1 MNNEIK
7 IISQINVKAYL
18 YLSSPLVLL
27 KYLIQAIIKFYLDY
41 FCGSLILSIS
51 SFLPHSVSSHQM
63 IFLKLKSIYVIPLL
77 ESLPTVL
84 RKILNY
90 LKSFYIWS
98 HFWLPPWPHFLST
111 LSLTHG
117 LIITGLFLEMHHN
130 FSWLINTSQAKPSPC
145 NFLLTSF
152 PSLATSPICPT
163 PNSLPQPCLSYFH
176 SSNFR
181 FRLIWGYFFP
191 FFKSTLYFIII
202 EFNIRTFNFLF
213 GCLFFLLNCKQLEDK
228 TVLAVC
234 AVSILY
240 SVWHILGIE

>member
-1 MNNEIK
+1 MMRFVQLPYPISHIPCQFSKNKISLIYLLIFHISKIYLNHDIFQALCYAWKILDKQNATLWNQSQVNNEIK

-90 LKSFYIWS
+90 LKSFYM
-98 HFWLPPWPHFLST
+98 LLYD
-111 LSLTHG
+111 LTSDYLLG
-117 LIITGLFLEMHHN
+117 LIF
-130 FSWLINTSQAKPSPC
+130 
-145 NFLLTSF
+145 
-152 PSLATSPICPT
+152 
-163 PNSLPQPCLSYFH
+163 
-176 SSNFR
+176 
-181 FRLIWGYFFP
+181 
-191 FFKSTLYFIII
+191 
-202 EFNIRTFNFLF
+202 
-213 GCLFFLLNCKQLEDK
+213 
-228 TVLAVC
+228 
-234 AVSILY
+234 
-240 SVWHILGIE
+240 